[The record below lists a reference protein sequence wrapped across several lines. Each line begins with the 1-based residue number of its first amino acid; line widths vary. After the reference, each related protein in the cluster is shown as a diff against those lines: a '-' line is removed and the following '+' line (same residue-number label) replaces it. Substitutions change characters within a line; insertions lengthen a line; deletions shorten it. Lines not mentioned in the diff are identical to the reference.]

1 MQPSDNLSVAVSKIS
16 EARFSP
22 HILRKKVR
30 PLEAQRFD
38 QECLRSAVANP
49 WSPPSTDSHAK
60 GNFFHEISERY
71 RWPSREVFFGH
82 GSSLSPTRESALCLP
97 KMRSNRGLIEDRRA
111 LHGQTAVP
119 SSESVG
125 TFDTFLDD
133 GRSLRHS
140 NRDFPSLA
148 LLPISFIYKRSPE
161 RAPVVSWK

>member
-22 HILRKKVR
+22 HILRKKSAPSKPNVSIKNG
-30 PLEAQRFD
+30 
-38 QECLRSAVANP
+38 SAVANP

-71 RWPSREVFFGH
+71 RWSSREVFFGH

-97 KMRSNRGLIEDRRA
+97 KRRSNRGLIEDISA

-119 SSESVG
+119 SSVSVG

>member
-60 GNFFHEISERY
+60 GNYFPRNFRAVSVVVTGGFFRP
-71 RWPSREVFFGH
+71 WV
-82 GSSLSPTRESALCLP
+82 
-97 KMRSNRGLIEDRRA
+97 
-111 LHGQTAVP
+111 
-119 SSESVG
+119 
-125 TFDTFLDD
+125 
-133 GRSLRHS
+133 
-140 NRDFPSLA
+140 
-148 LLPISFIYKRSPE
+148 ISFPNPRECTLPAKE
-161 RAPVVSWK
+161 AF